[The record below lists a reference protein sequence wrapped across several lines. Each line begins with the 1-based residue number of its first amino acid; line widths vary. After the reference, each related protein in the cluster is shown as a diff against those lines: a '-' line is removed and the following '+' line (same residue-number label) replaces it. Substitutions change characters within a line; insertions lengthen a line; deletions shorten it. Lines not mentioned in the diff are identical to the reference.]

1 MPADHP
7 GGLIF
12 RRPSGR
18 SRRGSRAGP
27 RRGSRRKPIP
37 ATAGRDRRE
46 SREKEMHEQMMDEVV
61 SEENLGR
68 ALRAVVRNK
77 GAAS

>member
-1 MPADHP
+1 
-7 GGLIF
+7 
-12 RRPSGR
+12 
-18 SRRGSRAGP
+18 
-27 RRGSRRKPIP
+27 
-37 ATAGRDRRE
+37 
-46 SREKEMHEQMMDEVV
+46 MHEQMMDEVV